1 MATTYTIAGM
11 SWSIGAQSL
20 ANSPASWGET
30 NDPGTPLQ
38 PANTWYRLGGKGRQA
53 CAASVRTLPNEQAT
67 LDLGQ
72 FFMPRGASLVDPA
85 RCLACC
91 GGRPSTTSTRTQ
103 RVSRRSLPTRS
114 TPSATTASP
123 SRGGPSR
130 SLYCYEGVAPSPK
143 LLHAIVA
150 WPGSSSPRADV
161 VDANVTVSSR
171 AWAPIVIGPVAC
183 QLAQPQPFRRWG
195 ERLGAPSPAAVDS
208 RTAQDQRKESPVSTS
223 REEQARSQEAPL
235 PPHVAAQARL
245 DAEDQRKKDQ
255 EPRAYVVGDVMS
267 AVRLASHA
275 RTGHYQRQRGRR
287 MAWLK
292 EQTQAFSRDPKKP
305 PWVLRPHTAV
315 RGSS

>member
-1 MATTYTIAGM
+1 MR
-11 SWSIGAQSL
+11 
-20 ANSPASWGET
+20 NHSPTA
-30 NDPGTPLQ
+30 PPH
-38 PANTWYRLGGKGRQA
+38 GGKPTILARLYSQPMRGIALAAKGRRA

-123 SRGGPSR
+123 SRGGPSW
-130 SLYCYEGVAPSPK
+130 SFYCYEGVAPSPK

-171 AWAPIVIGPVAC
+171 AWAPVVISPVAC
-183 QLAQPQPFRRWG
+183 QLVQPVVA
-195 ERLGAPSPAAVDS
+195 GALIAG
-208 RTAQDQRKESPVSTS
+208 
-223 REEQARSQEAPL
+223 
-235 PPHVAAQARL
+235 
-245 DAEDQRKKDQ
+245 
-255 EPRAYVVGDVMS
+255 GD
-267 AVRLASHA
+267 
-275 RTGHYQRQRGRR
+275 
-287 MAWLK
+287 
-292 EQTQAFSRDPKKP
+292 
-305 PWVLRPHTAV
+305 
-315 RGSS
+315 